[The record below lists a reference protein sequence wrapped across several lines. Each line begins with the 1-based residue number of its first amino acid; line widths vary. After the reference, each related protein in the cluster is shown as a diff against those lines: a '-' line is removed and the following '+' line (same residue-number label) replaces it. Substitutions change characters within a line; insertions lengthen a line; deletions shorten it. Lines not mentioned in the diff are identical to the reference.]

1 MSVTRRLRTAP
12 VALALV
18 LAALALLGTGGTSS
32 GALGL
37 DEAPVPLGAVPA
49 PTAADDLPEPAVTM
63 RADERVDARAD
74 RWRQVVLL
82 ALLAVGLA
90 VPILRGWGAEP
101 GRTLVWPAS
110 GRRASVA
117 VRGPPPARLAP
128 LPAPLPA

>member
-12 VALALV
+12 VALALA

-32 GALGL
+32 GALGHR
-37 DEAPVPLGAVPA
+37 EVPPALGAVPA
-49 PTAADDLPEPAVTM
+49 LAVADDLSEPAVTM
-63 RADERVDARAD
+63 RADERVDVRAD

-110 GRRASVA
+110 GRRAAVA
-117 VRGPPPARLAP
+117 VRGPPSARFAP
-128 LPAPLPA
+128 LPAPLLA